1 MEGSSYVE
9 VVGESSAG
17 SEADVGGGGRAGL
30 GGGAGEDR
38 QVRGEGKAR
47 QEEKAREEEQAG
59 EDRLYEAKEV
69 LQKVPKSLVWN
80 FLRYIIT
87 DLHHTLKMYPS

>member
-30 GGGAGEDR
+30 GGGAGEER
-38 QVRGEGKAR
+38 PARGEGKAR
-47 QEEKAREEEQAG
+47 EEQAREEEQAS

-87 DLHHTLKMYPS
+87 DLHHTLTMYPL

>member
-30 GGGAGEDR
+30 GGGAGEER
-38 QVRGEGKAR
+38 QARGEG
-47 QEEKAREEEQAG
+47 KAREEEQAG

-80 FLRYIIT
+80 FVRYIIT
-87 DLHHTLKMYPS
+87 DLHHTLTTYPS